1 MVNGRRA
8 IKAHRRAGYVQLNI
22 IDPYA
27 QRRVMRSAGVSV
39 LVGAGSAVER
49 CA

>member
-1 MVNGRRA
+1 MNRFASNGEIA
-8 IKAHRRAGYVQLNI
+8 E
-22 IDPYA
+22 PYA
-27 QRRVMRSAGVSV
+27 QRRVMRSEGVSV

>member
-1 MVNGRRA
+1 MKRFASTGETA
-8 IKAHRRAGYVQLNI
+8 
-22 IDPYA
+22 DPYA
-27 QRRVMRSAGVSV
+27 QCRVMRSAGVSC